1 VSTQKFEDRLLG
13 ELKQIVLER
22 AAKRPGPV
30 AHRPAWRSRPVLV
43 GAVAAL
49 AAGVV
54 VGPPLLRADEA
65 SAAWAVT
72 ESDDGWITVT
82 ITEFKDADGL
92 EHTLEQLGVA
102 AEVDFLPPGTRCRE
116 PRFELAPG
124 RKELH
129 LKTTL
134 GEHPTETLQFR
145 RTTVKAGETL
155 VIAGSAPRVSK
166 VDPPEPL
173 SIDPPQPGGENL
185 TVTYTV
191 DGASMEVAQGIV
203 APCDVV
209 PAEES

>member
-92 EHTLEQLGVA
+92 GTHAGA
-102 AEVDFLPPGTRCRE
+102 AGRRRRGGLPSPGH
-116 PRFELAPG
+116 AMPG
-124 RKELH
+124 AALRVGARKEG
-129 LKTTL
+129 T
-134 GEHPTETLQFR
+134 
-145 RTTVKAGETL
+145 
-155 VIAGSAPRVSK
+155 S
-166 VDPPEPL
+166 PE
-173 SIDPPQPGGENL
+173 DH
-185 TVTYTV
+185 
-191 DGASMEVAQGIV
+191 AR
-203 APCDVV
+203 
-209 PAEES
+209 